1 MAVRFPTS
9 ASAACTLPQPVG
21 CDLSLDRAITIRNYR
36 LTVAPLLDSSLLDAA
51 GSAFPCA
58 AAAALIKGRLLPTG
72 CWLFQ
77 FDWQASA
84 VLALVSRQWVGL

>member
-21 CDLSLDRAITIRNYR
+21 CNLSLDRAITIHNYR
-36 LTVAPLLDSSLLDAA
+36 LTVAPLLPPLLHAA
-51 GSAFPCA
+51 ASAFPWA